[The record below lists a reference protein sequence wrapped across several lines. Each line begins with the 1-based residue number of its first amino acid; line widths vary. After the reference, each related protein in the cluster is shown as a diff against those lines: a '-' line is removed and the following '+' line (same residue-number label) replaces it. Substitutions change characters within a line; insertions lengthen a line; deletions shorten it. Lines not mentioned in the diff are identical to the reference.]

1 MSDQLLK
8 DASEMFKSANQWNAA
23 CKLADLIP
31 DIKTFWFEEFMDLL
45 SDNIASNLKKD
56 KRFDAFQIMPW
67 SKDYEDRYWYIM
79 PKDANCETDEKGQPL
94 GLSTAI
100 QITIVEDNEFEL
112 DFGLSHFYKNKKA
125 PALPKMEKFFTQGL
139 RAVLS
144 DFKPAPGTNDW
155 NCNDWNENG
164 WVIWENLCPEGKNVD
179 LSEPETIYY
188 LHENGQEFIDT
199 IIEKI
204 LIFVSKHRD
213 ALISAHTKS
222 IEKDFE

>member
-8 DASEMFKSANQWNAA
+8 DASEMFKSATQWNAA

-31 DIKTFWFEEFMDLL
+31 DIKSFWFKEFMDML
-45 SDNIASNLKKD
+45 SDNIASNLEKD
-56 KRFDAFQIMPW
+56 DRFDAFQIIPW
-67 SKDYEDRYWYIM
+67 SENDDENRYWHIM
-79 PKDANCETDEKGQPL
+79 PKDSNIEENETGEPL
-94 GLSTAI
+94 GLGIAI
-100 QITIVEDNEFEL
+100 EMIIEKNIFSAS
-112 DFGLSHFYKNKKA
+112 FGLSHFYKNKRP
-125 PALPKMEKFFTQGL
+125 PALAKMEKFFTEGL

-144 DFKPAPGTNDW
+144 DFKADGTHKW
-155 NCNDWNENG
+155 NHSG
-164 WVIWENLCPEGKNVD
+164 WIIWDDLYPKGKNAD

-213 ALISAHTKS
+213 ALISAHAKL
-222 IEKDFE
+222 IENDFE